1 MGPYSLQPSCFQ
13 HVFQPSRKE
22 VALGLSLPINDS
34 SEPLQCRLQ
43 VPQAQ
48 KYQSLWGGKQ
58 EARGQ
63 QGSAVP
69 GVPGLEAVR
78 RPQTLLTHLQQEGNS
93 QHVAQCAC
101 QPLQVPQQHLVA
113 SLGPEVEVGLSG
125 IKEGVGVGV

>member
-48 KYQSLWGGKQ
+48 KYQSLWGGSKRQ
-58 EARGQ
+58 EVNKGQ
-63 QGSAVP
+63 QFQG
-69 GVPGLEAVR
+69 
-78 RPQTLLTHLQQEGNS
+78 
-93 QHVAQCAC
+93 
-101 QPLQVPQQHLVA
+101 
-113 SLGPEVEVGLSG
+113 SLGWRR
-125 IKEGVGVGV
+125 